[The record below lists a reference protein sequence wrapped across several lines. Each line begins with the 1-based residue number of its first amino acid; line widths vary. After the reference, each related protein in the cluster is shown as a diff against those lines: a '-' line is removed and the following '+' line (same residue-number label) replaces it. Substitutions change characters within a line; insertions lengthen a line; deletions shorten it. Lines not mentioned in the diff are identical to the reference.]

1 MKTSLSLLLG
11 CFLTSAAFAAGHDHG
26 GGERAASGLPAW
38 THYPLLVTARG
49 GDRGG
54 VRVAAA
60 NLVAPVLDVYAP
72 KNWSGEGH
80 WELPL
85 SAGAEVRPSPEV
97 GNYHW
102 LAARA
107 AMPEYVAVAS
117 SAFYFANPGPAPTAM
132 LDAKKSEL
140 EVIPRPLP
148 REHAGYRAGEEWPFM
163 VRFQGEPLKGQKLVL
178 ETANGSRAEF
188 VTDGGGVAKIRFPDD
203 FKPARS
209 GEGGHGMRRQAGFVL
224 AAEHEAGGT
233 GYLTTFNYSYGPGA
247 YDNKS
252 LWAGAGFA
260 VLGMGMALPLLR
272 RRKENQNG

>member
-1 MKTSLSLLLG
+1 MRTSLSLLLG
-11 CFLTSAAFAAGHDHG
+11 CCFLTSAAFAAGHDHG
-26 GGERAASGLPAW
+26 GVAPAARGLPAW
-38 THYPLLVTARG
+38 THYPLLVAARG
-49 GDRGG
+49 GDRAG

-85 SAGAEVRPSPEV
+85 AGGAEVRPASEV

-107 AMPEYVAVAS
+107 EMPEYVAVAT

-132 LDAKKSEL
+132 LGAKKSEL
-140 EVIPRPLP
+140 EVIPQPLP
-148 REHAGYRAGEEWPFM
+148 REHAGYRSGEEWPFL

-188 VTDGGGVAKIRFPDD
+188 VTGEDGVAKVRFPAD
-203 FKPARS
+203 FKAE
-209 GEGGHGMRRQAGFVL
+209 EGRGNGHGRRQAGFVV
-224 AAEHEAGGT
+224 AAEYEAGGT

-260 VLGMGMALPLLR
+260 VLGMGMAVPLLR

>member
-1 MKTSLSLLLG
+1 VKIPLSLLFG
-11 CFLTSAAFAAGHDHG
+11 CLLSSSVFAAGHDHG
-26 GGERAASGLPAW
+26 GGESTARGMPAW
-38 THYPLLVTARG
+38 THYPLLVTARS
-49 GDRGG
+49 GDRSG

-60 NLVAPVLDVYAP
+60 NLVAPSLDVYAP

-85 SAGAEVRPSPEV
+85 AGGAEVKPSPEV

-107 AMPEYVAVAS
+107 AMPEYVAVAT

-132 LDAKKSEL
+132 LGAKKSEL
-140 EVIPRPLP
+140 EVIPQPLP
-148 REHAGYRAGEEWPFM
+148 REHAGYRSGEEWPFL
-163 VRFQGEPLKGQKLVL
+163 VRFQGDPLKGQKLVL
-178 ETANGSRAEF
+178 ETSNGSRTEF
-188 VTDGGGVAKIRFPDD
+188 VTDESGVAKIRFPDD
-203 FKPARS
+203 FKPARG
-209 GEGGHGMRRQAGFVL
+209 GEGGHGMRRQAGFVI

-247 YDNKS
+247 YVNKS

-260 VLGMGMALPLLR
+260 VLGMGMAVPLLR
-272 RRKENQNG
+272 RRKENKNG